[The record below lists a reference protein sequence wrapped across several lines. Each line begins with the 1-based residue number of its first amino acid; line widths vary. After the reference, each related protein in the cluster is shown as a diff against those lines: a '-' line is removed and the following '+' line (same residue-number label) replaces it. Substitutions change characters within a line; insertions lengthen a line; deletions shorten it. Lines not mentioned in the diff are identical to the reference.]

1 MQQPRHVPH
10 FDPKVPGCIKF
21 KGAAGTWLL
30 QGSFGQGPVRF
41 DPQALLLASW
51 GTPLK
56 TAPSRSWCLRS
67 CFYNRACWD
76 TTNFTHLSD
85 LRWLMFELTGFKSE
99 LINIFD
105 SGYANLSLLLPLV
118 ATAMSGFFKSKCDDI
133 KQIYTWWVKKLQR
146 AGIDLRSYFASN
158 RSLDHD
164 SSGKVFRGWWPLLVN
179 FWGSNS

>member
-1 MQQPRHVPH
+1 MLRTFRTSLVRTYPIRTFLVAPINRFPISKLIHSADPVECSSPNHVPH

-21 KGAAGTWLL
+21 KGATGTWLL

-41 DPQALLLASW
+41 DPLSLLLASW

-99 LINIFD
+99 FINIFD

-133 KQIYTWWVKKLQR
+133 KQI
-146 AGIDLRSYFASN
+146 
-158 RSLDHD
+158 
-164 SSGKVFRGWWPLLVN
+164 
-179 FWGSNS
+179 